1 MLDFLPAPLK
11 GILAVL
17 LILINT
23 LLFLPLLLLVAL
35 AKLVVPAQP
44 FRKACTIVL
53 NAIAWYWIG
62 FNNTLMNLL
71 HRVEWEVRGAE
82 ELSKEHWYFVTCNHQ
97 SWADIPAIQ
106 YVLNSKIPLLKF
118 FLKKQLIWVPL
129 LGVAWWALDFPFM
142 HRHTKEQ
149 IAKRPE
155 LKGKDIE
162 ATKAACEKFRY
173 TPVTIFNFMEG
184 TRFTPEK
191 HQRQNS
197 PYKHLLKPRA
207 GGTAFVFGAMGE
219 MIHTMLDVTIVYP
232 GGRPGIWDYLCG
244 RVRKIVIDIRTR
256 EVPERFLGMDYENN
270 REVRVDFQRWVSE
283 IWAEKDRRI
292 ETLLAENS

>member
-35 AKLVVPAQP
+35 AKLIVPVLP

-71 HRVEWEVRGAE
+71 HRVEWDVRGAE

-129 LGVAWWALDFPFM
+129 LGVAWWALD
-142 HRHTKEQ
+142 
-149 IAKRPE
+149 
-155 LKGKDIE
+155 
-162 ATKAACEKFRY
+162 
-173 TPVTIFNFMEG
+173 
-184 TRFTPEK
+184 
-191 HQRQNS
+191 
-197 PYKHLLKPRA
+197 
-207 GGTAFVFGAMGE
+207 
-219 MIHTMLDVTIVYP
+219 
-232 GGRPGIWDYLCG
+232 
-244 RVRKIVIDIRTR
+244 
-256 EVPERFLGMDYENN
+256 
-270 REVRVDFQRWVSE
+270 
-283 IWAEKDRRI
+283 
-292 ETLLAENS
+292 